1 MGMQEDLLNE
11 LSQAFDTDLSDAV
24 NEFTGYREGEQGA
37 YDPIADE
44 YTNQPPVN
52 YTGRGVFSNFDIRLI
67 DEAKVLS
74 TDKQLLILQN
84 EVTEEPKIGD
94 LIDDQYRVHNKT
106 MDPVSATYR
115 LHLRQ
120 H

>member
-1 MGMQEDLLNE
+1 MREELLKE
-11 LSQAFDTDLSDAV
+11 LSAAFSDELSDAV
-24 NEFTGYREGEQGA
+24 TDFTGFREGVQGD
-37 YDPIADE
+37 YDPVSDT
-44 YTNQPPVN
+44 YTNQPDLT

-74 TDKQLLILQN
+74 TDKQLLVLQS

-94 LIDDQYRVHNKT
+94 VIDDQYKVHNKT
-106 MDPVSATYR
+106 MDSVGATYR
-115 LHLRQ
+115 LHLRE